1 MGVITKKITESELQA
16 IRDIKQEYANL
27 ALAFGE
33 LELQKFELVETQKA
47 LREKESK
54 LALQLQEKYGN
65 GNIDIST
72 GEITQ

>member
-1 MGVITKKITESELQA
+1 MGVITKKITESEIQA

>member
-1 MGVITKKITESELQA
+1 MGVTAKKITETELQA

-33 LELQKFELVETQKA
+33 LELQKFELVETQKS

>member
-1 MGVITKKITESELQA
+1 MGVITKKITETELQT

-33 LELQKFELVETQKA
+33 LELQKFELVETQKS

>member
-1 MGVITKKITESELQA
+1 
-16 IRDIKQEYANL
+16 
-27 ALAFGE
+27 LAFGE